1 MKGRCVLNLNKS
13 ELYSQVAKKTNVN
26 KNIID
31 KVFKTTE
38 HIVFDFLADVDENEI
53 RKVFLMNGIC
63 AESKVLHRKERNIPK
78 GNTYP
83 EERIFVNAKIS
94 KRYKEKINQNR

>member
-1 MKGRCVLNLNKS
+1 MNLNKS

-26 KNIID
+26 KNIVD

-38 HIVFDFLADVDENEI
+38 HIIFDFLADVDENEI

-63 AESKVLHRKERNIPK
+63 AESKILHRQERNIPK

-83 EERIFVNAKIS
+83 EERILLTAKIS
-94 KRYKEKINQNR
+94 KRYRDKINQNR